1 MNPMLLGIA
10 VEGNHPF
17 PVSLELLRG
26 LRIILL
32 VTENKSILQSLAFLL
47 ALRIRNP
54 TKGFSRLAPD
64 SLRQGVQDV
73 LDLMIPAP
81 LLLPLR
87 VDLSQG
93 RPYPQMPIRNRQPS
107 QS

>member
-1 MNPMLLGIA
+1 MNPMFFGIP
-10 VEGNHPF
+10 VEGNHPL
-17 PVSLELLRG
+17 PVGLELLRG
-26 LRIILL
+26 LRIVFL
-32 VTENKSILQSLAFLL
+32 VIKNKSISQPLTFLS

-64 SLRQGVQDV
+64 SVRQSIQDV
-73 LDLMIPAP
+73 LYLMIPAP

-87 VDLSQG
+87 MDLSQG
-93 RPYPQMPIRNRQPS
+93 QPYPQMPIRNRQPS